1 MNVMINYTG
10 VLGAGW
16 TLATTRK
23 AIDLF
28 VARVRTAY
36 PRATIAINETP
47 GRRRQFE
54 MRVDSQ
60 SLSLTH
66 DPETATPDELKIGDI
81 WNTTINEL
89 SL

>member
-10 VLGAGW
+10 SLGKGW
-16 TLATTRK
+16 TLATTRL

-28 VARVRTAY
+28 VVRVGAAY
-36 PRATIAINETP
+36 PRATIAINKKP
-47 GRRRQFE
+47 GHRRQFE
-54 MRVDSQ
+54 MRVDGR
-60 SLSLTH
+60 SLGLTYE
-66 DPETATPDELKIGDI
+66 PETATPDELKIGDI